1 VNTLYSQLVA
11 KIISAQEAIVGPV
24 AKEIAGKVT
33 GIDNPNKQVLE
44 NLVKEYSG
52 LFGQASIE
60 TCKDAIKDI
69 VNPSVD
75 LPEILKS

>member
-1 VNTLYSQLVA
+1 MNTLYSQLVA

-75 LPEILKS
+75 LAEILKS